1 MFGNIVGLKPTVGS
15 VSKRGMVPAC
25 RSIDTISVFARTVD
39 EALLAARV
47 IAEYDDADPY
57 ARRTPFAHLRRGD
70 GPMRVASVDPAGCA
84 PEQER
89 LYRAAAARLGAVQTD
104 IAPLLEIARLLYD
117 GPWVAERTAALR
129 ATLDRPEMLHPATRA
144 ILESGLDRRTVD
156 AFDAFDR
163 LATAR
168 RFAETLFRHYDALL
182 LPTAPFTPT
191 LVELETDP
199 IGPNTRLG
207 IWTNFVNLCDMA
219 AWAVPSGIGAD
230 GLPGSVVLA
239 GPAWSEG
246 RLASLADRLHRATT
260 STVGNTPMPL
270 PPTAPLDAVG
280 PDETLL
286 FCVGGHMAGL
296 PLNGQLTERGGRFV
310 REARTAPLYR
320 LYDLGDRPGL
330 VAQAGGAAIAGEI
343 WALPTASL
351 GSLLALIPSPLGL
364 GTVMLDG
371 GPCLG
376 FLAEAAGAAAARDI
390 TAAGG
395 WRAHL
400 AARDDVA
407 ALVDAGTKLLGLK
420 LDPAWR
426 EGVAANLRTI
436 LAQARTLGDPPLPDE
451 FDPAP
456 VFRA

>member
-1 MFGNIVGLKPTVGS
+1 
-15 VSKRGMVPAC
+15 
-25 RSIDTISVFARTVD
+25 
-39 EALLAARV
+39 
-47 IAEYDDADPY
+47 
-57 ARRTPFAHLRRGD
+57 
-70 GPMRVASVDPAGCA
+70 
-84 PEQER
+84 
-89 LYRAAAARLGAVQTD
+89 
-104 IAPLLEIARLLYD
+104 
-117 GPWVAERTAALR
+117 
-129 ATLDRPEMLHPATRA
+129 
-144 ILESGLDRRTVD
+144 
-156 AFDAFDR
+156 
-163 LATAR
+163 
-168 RFAETLFRHYDALL
+168 
-182 LPTAPFTPT
+182 
-191 LVELETDP
+191 
-199 IGPNTRLG
+199 
-207 IWTNFVNLCDMA
+207 
-219 AWAVPSGIGAD
+219 
-230 GLPGSVVLA
+230 
-239 GPAWSEG
+239 
-246 RLASLADRLHRATT
+246 
-260 STVGNTPMPL
+260 MPL

-296 PLNGQLTERGGRFV
+296 PLNRQLTERGGRFV

-376 FLAEAAGAAAARDI
+376 
-390 TAAGG
+390 

-426 EGVAANLRTI
+426 DGVAANLRTI